1 MTVTSLHHVTL
12 RVQDPDRSRRFY
24 EDVLG
29 FAFMELPVGDQV
41 TAVWRGAPSEGAMF
55 ATQAG
60 QTFLVLAPPLEG
72 TPMDDRF
79 DERRIGVDHL
89 AFGVDDRATLE
100 ELVERLGANAVQ
112 TVGIETDP
120 VLGKEYVCFRDPDNV
135 QWEFYT
141 A

>member
-29 FAFMELPVGDQV
+29 LAFMELPVGDVV
-41 TAVWRGAPSEGAMF
+41 TAIWRGAPSEGAMF

-89 AFGVDDRATLE
+89 AFGVDDRAALE
-100 ELVERLGANAVQ
+100 ELVERLGANDVETA
-112 TVGIETDP
+112 GIETDP